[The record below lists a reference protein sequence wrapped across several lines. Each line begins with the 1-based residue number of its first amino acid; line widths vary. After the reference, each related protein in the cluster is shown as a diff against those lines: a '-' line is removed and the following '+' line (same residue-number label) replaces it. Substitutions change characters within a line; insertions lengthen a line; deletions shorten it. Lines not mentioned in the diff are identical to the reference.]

1 MKIIISKPDYI
12 GIIHGFVPGIPN
24 SDALCIGIG
33 IIRATIMPHNLYLHS
48 SIVQTRNINKTEHGL
63 KQAIKFNNLDSLFA
77 LNLAFLVN
85 AGILI
90 LAASVFHRSG
100 NYGVDD
106 ILQTHKLLEPIL
118 GNTLAPILFGIA
130 LIAAG
135 QSSTITGTYAGQIVM
150 EGFINLRIQPW
161 VRRLITRIMAIIPSI
176 FVIIYFGD
184 SSTANLLILNQVIL
198 SLQLSFAIVPLIH
211 FVSSK
216 IIMKGF
222 VISIKTK
229 IIAWILSALII
240 TLNIKLV
247 VETLKDWITIENTKP
262 LTYIPI
268 FILCFVFGLLLMY
281 IIFEPIINGV
291 YNNRVINI
299 HGKTHFPKI
308 NKITSYNKIALALDF
323 TKNNGA
329 VLSHA
334 VNLAKQDTILILIH
348 VIESAG
354 ASIYGTQVNDRKR
367 LNFYVEQLTKLGIK
381 NSIYEVG
388 YGKAEKSIAEIVE
401 KQSAD
406 LLILI
411 TYGHKGITDI
421 LFETVTDKV
430 KHKITIPILI
440 AR

>member
-1 MKIIISKPDYI
+1 
-12 GIIHGFVPGIPN
+12 
-24 SDALCIGIG
+24 
-33 IIRATIMPHNLYLHS
+33 MPHNLYLHS

-118 GNTLAPILFGIA
+118 GNTLVPILFGIA

-184 SSTANLLILNQVIL
+184 SSTANLLILNKVIL
-198 SLQLSFAIVPLIH
+198 SLQLSFAIVLLIHLIH

-323 TKNNGA
+323 TKNDGA

>member
-1 MKIIISKPDYI
+1 
-12 GIIHGFVPGIPN
+12 
-24 SDALCIGIG
+24 
-33 IIRATIMPHNLYLHS
+33 MPHNLYLHS
-48 SIVQTRNINKTEHGL
+48 SIVQTRNINKTEYGL

-100 NYGVDD
+100 NYWVDD

-118 GNTLAPILFGIA
+118 GNTLVPILFGIA

-211 FVSSK
+211 LIHFVSSK

-240 TLNIKLV
+240 TLTCCWNSKRLDNNWKYKTPNIYSN
-247 VETLKDWITIENTKP
+247 I
-262 LTYIPI
+262 YIM
-268 FILCFVFGLLLMY
+268 LCFWFTA
-281 IIFEPIINGV
+281 NV
-291 YNNRVINI
+291 Y
-299 HGKTHFPKI
+299 HLWT
-308 NKITSYNKIALALDF
+308 YNKW
-323 TKNNGA
+323 
-329 VLSHA
+329 
-334 VNLAKQDTILILIH
+334 
-348 VIESAG
+348 
-354 ASIYGTQVNDRKR
+354 SIQ
-367 LNFYVEQLTKLGIK
+367 
-381 NSIYEVG
+381 
-388 YGKAEKSIAEIVE
+388 
-401 KQSAD
+401 
-406 LLILI
+406 
-411 TYGHKGITDI
+411 
-421 LFETVTDKV
+421 
-430 KHKITIPILI
+430 
-440 AR
+440 

>member
-1 MKIIISKPDYI
+1 
-12 GIIHGFVPGIPN
+12 
-24 SDALCIGIG
+24 
-33 IIRATIMPHNLYLHS
+33 MPHNLYLHS

-118 GNTLAPILFGIA
+118 GNTLVPILFGIA

-161 VRRLITRIMAIIPSI
+161 VRRLITRIMAIIL
-176 FVIIYFGD
+176 VIIYFGD

-211 FVSSK
+211 LIHFVSSK

-229 IIAWILSALII
+229 IIA
-240 TLNIKLV
+240 
-247 VETLKDWITIENTKP
+247 
-262 LTYIPI
+262 
-268 FILCFVFGLLLMY
+268 
-281 IIFEPIINGV
+281 
-291 YNNRVINI
+291 
-299 HGKTHFPKI
+299 
-308 NKITSYNKIALALDF
+308 
-323 TKNNGA
+323 
-329 VLSHA
+329 
-334 VNLAKQDTILILIH
+334 
-348 VIESAG
+348 
-354 ASIYGTQVNDRKR
+354 
-367 LNFYVEQLTKLGIK
+367 
-381 NSIYEVG
+381 
-388 YGKAEKSIAEIVE
+388 
-401 KQSAD
+401 
-406 LLILI
+406 
-411 TYGHKGITDI
+411 
-421 LFETVTDKV
+421 
-430 KHKITIPILI
+430 
-440 AR
+440 

>member
-1 MKIIISKPDYI
+1 
-12 GIIHGFVPGIPN
+12 
-24 SDALCIGIG
+24 
-33 IIRATIMPHNLYLHS
+33 MPHNLYLHS

-118 GNTLAPILFGIA
+118 GNTLAPILFCIA

-198 SLQLSFAIVPLIH
+198 SLQLSFAIVLLIHLIH

-222 VISIKTK
+222 VISIKAK

-268 FILCFVFGLLLMY
+268 FILCFIFGLLLMY

-323 TKNNGA
+323 TKNDVA

-334 VNLAKQDTILILIH
+334 VNLVKQDTILILIH
-348 VIESAG
+348 VIESDG
-354 ASIYGTQVNDRKR
+354 TSIYGTQVNDRKR

-381 NSIYEVG
+381 NSIYEVD

>member
-1 MKIIISKPDYI
+1 M
-12 GIIHGFVPGIPN
+12 
-24 SDALCIGIG
+24 
-33 IIRATIMPHNLYLHS
+33 
-48 SIVQTRNINKTEHGL
+48 
-63 KQAIKFNNLDSLFA
+63 
-77 LNLAFLVN
+77 
-85 AGILI
+85 
-90 LAASVFHRSG
+90 
-100 NYGVDD
+100 
-106 ILQTHKLLEPIL
+106 
-118 GNTLAPILFGIA
+118 FGIA

-184 SSTANLLILNQVIL
+184 SSTANLLILNKVIL
-198 SLQLSFAIVPLIH
+198 SLQLSFAIVPLIHLIH

-308 NKITSYNKIALALDF
+308 NKIISYNKIALALDF
-323 TKNNGA
+323 TKNDGA

-348 VIESAG
+348 VIESVG
-354 ASIYGTQVNDRKR
+354 ASIYGT
-367 LNFYVEQLTKLGIK
+367 
-381 NSIYEVG
+381 
-388 YGKAEKSIAEIVE
+388 
-401 KQSAD
+401 
-406 LLILI
+406 
-411 TYGHKGITDI
+411 
-421 LFETVTDKV
+421 
-430 KHKITIPILI
+430 
-440 AR
+440 